1 MDTAESG
8 GSAAAVV
15 NSLSDSF
22 RRVPRAAIPPLLDC
36 ILASTGMPSS
46 LLLNSLLDSFD
57 DFSKDVI
64 KDGENMDSEGH
75 NYIASLVCA
84 LCHLLKKCGVTH
96 DVLRSYVW
104 RVFIPLM
111 KMVHAFDCEIQNQIV
126 DSFLEVVTEANAW
139 RVVEVTLVPFLLK
152 SISLSIGMSQK
163 PGSHGVEWRTCSTHD
178 DYNVTKLVID
188 DEKKLSCSGSLTL
201 PLLCHILAQLFNAAL
216 QNAQASLKSEMNLEN
231 ECHEEKFTGAL
242 LYDLCNVAEQ
252 LLLLSSE
259 HRSCAI
265 LLLLPII
272 FKAFLTYSCL
282 KISVHGDM
290 CILSRRLFSE
300 KIWKCCRTL
309 FFLGYLERRDAYRV
323 LSLYLSFSAC
333 TEKSGHGDTD
343 GEDRE
348 FDIRGEKEFWDEM
361 KRGLVDKEGF
371 LRKQSLH
378 ILKIALGTNGVDQN
392 CFGGLDKNS
401 CDKQSDTRSLT
412 KREQWAV
419 KEARSLGIGKE
430 CNLSESLPDSRWK
443 WEAFLLLYE
452 MLEEYGTHLVEAAWN
467 HQVSSLLH
475 FCGSHYNSGNSGNSG
490 NEAPGCNVVS
500 GEFPNWLSVL
510 WERGFSH
517 DNPQVRCL
525 IMESFLS
532 IHWENYGSC
541 AKALPQSFV
550 LGPFMQGLNDPV
562 HHKNFGLKGAY
573 SSVAI
578 EGATKF
584 LYQYIG
590 HLNARTQM
598 EFLRNLSSLAKQ
610 QSFGRAGL
618 MALSECI
625 ASAACRIV
633 VDEKCKSESP
643 ENGSLDKDQVEHFE
657 EDLPHSDGADI
668 LDVLRYVVESCKQHF
683 NPNYRLQVCGKI
695 LEAAASVVYSGAVPL
710 EMLLHFISTFP
721 REFIDVGG
729 PLHMKIKEWLFG
741 SPRTVILNSLLDFP
755 RRFINSC
762 HSLGTAFTCDDEELA
777 AWEYEARRWA
787 MVLFLVANDENQLE
801 TVLMFIKTHGID
813 ICNQSNNSNWLALKY
828 LILLLSLI
836 LELQELQGKTAEV
849 NSNFGIKSTPF
860 PLDTVDPLNNRNTL
874 EEYRKFLCFF
884 LSILEDLV
892 AYAKMSCSIFW
903 SSCEVADVDL
913 PGSVRGKLGG
923 PSQRRLS
930 SSITT
935 AVLQAITSVKAV
947 ASISLWCAQM
957 RTEASLNI
965 CFDFLWDFLRRTLSA
980 SACNSKTGAELYIAA
995 YEALAS
1001 ALRTLV
1007 SAFSP
1012 LILNIIWRK
1021 DLTHVPLSEE
1031 EQLLDSLVITFLHK
1045 INTILGLG
1053 FLTRTRR
1060 AVLINWK
1067 WRCLESLLSMPY
1079 HACKDGVQV
1088 KGREFF
1094 FSDDVLG
1101 QILVDLVGSLENA
1114 AEDSVLPMLRS
1125 LRLVLGLFASSR
1137 LDSAVSPSVGVDTQ
1151 MMWQLVRSSW
1161 VLHVSCKKRRVAA
1174 ISALLSSVLHPSL
1187 FKDESMHVTESGCG
1201 PLKWFVEMVLE
1212 EGTKSPRTIRLAA
1225 LHLTGVWLSNPTT
1238 LKYYIKELKLLS
1250 LHGSVAFDEDFES
1263 EMTDNND
1270 AKLEVSLLANSP
1282 DAELTEAFINTEL
1295 YARVS
1300 VAALFC
1306 KLADLAEKVGSTE
1319 ANADCRAALD
1329 AGKLFLLELL
1339 DAVVNEKDLAK
1350 ELYKKYSAIHRRKI
1364 RAWQMICALTRFVSL
1379 DIVGQVTGSLH
1390 ICLYRNNLPAVRQYL
1405 ETFAINVYLKFP
1417 SLVRKQLVPILRDHN
1432 ARPQA
1437 LSSYVFIAANILL
1450 HAFNDVQLRHLEDLL
1465 PPIIPLL
1472 TSHHH
1477 SLRGFT
1483 QLLVYKVLQ
1492 KLFPAAGRGASECVP
1507 LEKKCFEDLQEYLTN
1522 NHDCARLRSSMEG
1535 YLDAY
1540 DPKVSAT
1547 PSGIFVNRVEELEFE
1562 CVPMSLMEQVLDFLN
1577 DVRGDL
1583 RCSMAKDL
1591 VAIKNESLRIDED
1604 SNHQEVSSSTNND
1617 FFLGQPPGDAL
1628 TNFQKKFTLAKH
1640 DKQDALVSSFLCLDE
1655 TNKLLSEMEQE
1666 DHLVNYMFPT
1676 RIETM
1681 DKNRASRQNII
1692 LVASLLDRIPN
1703 LAGLARTCEVFKASG
1718 LAIAD
1723 ANITRD
1729 KQFQLISVT
1738 AEKWVP
1744 IIEVPVRS
1752 LKGFLDKKKRE
1763 GFSVVGLEQTAN
1775 SVPLDQYAF
1784 PTNTVLV
1791 LGREKE
1797 GIPVDI
1803 IHILDACIEIPQ
1815 LGVVRSLN
1823 VHVSGAI
1830 ALWEYTRQQ
1839 RSK

>member
-1 MDTAESG
+1 MDAAESDG
-8 GSAAAVV
+8 PAAAAAAVV
-15 NSLSDSF
+15 DSLSDSF
-22 RRVPRAAIPPLLDC
+22 RRVPPAAIPPLLDC
-36 ILASTGMPSS
+36 ILASTGTPPSA
-46 LLLNSLLDSFD
+46 LLNSLFDSFD
-57 DFSKDVI
+57 DFTKDVI
-64 KDGENMDSEGH
+64 KDGENLDSEGR
-75 NYIASLVCA
+75 NYVASLVCA
-84 LCHLLKKCGVTH
+84 LCHLLKKHGVTH

-111 KMVHAFDCEIQNQIV
+111 KMVHAFDCEIQNQIG
-126 DSFLEVVTEANAW
+126 DSFFEVVTEANTW
-139 RVVEVTLVPFLLK
+139 RVVEVTLVPFLLR

-163 PGSHGVEWRTCSTHD
+163 PGSHGVEWRTCSIPD
-178 DYNVTKLVID
+178 DYNVTNSVIE
-188 DEKKLSCSGSLTL
+188 DEKKFSCSGSLTL
-201 PLLCHILAQLFNAAL
+201 PLSCHILAQLLNAAL
-216 QNAQASLKSEMNLEN
+216 QNAQASKKSEMKLEN
-231 ECHEEKFTGAL
+231 ECHEEKFTSAL
-242 LYDLCNVAEQ
+242 LYNLCNVAEQ

-259 HRSCAI
+259 HRSCVI

-282 KISVHGDM
+282 KISVHGETNV
-290 CILSRRLFSE
+290 LSRRLFSE

-309 FFLGYLERRDAYRV
+309 FFLGNLERRDAYRV

-333 TEKSGHGDTD
+333 TEKSGHGDTNGGD
-343 GEDRE
+343 KE

-378 ILKIALGTNGVDQN
+378 ILKIALGTNKEDQKS
-392 CFGGLDKNS
+392 FGGLDKKS
-401 CDKQSDTRSLT
+401 CEKQSDTRSLT

-419 KEARSLGIGKE
+419 EEARSLGVGKE

-467 HQVSSLLH
+467 HQVSLLLH
-475 FCGSHYNSGNSGNSG
+475 FCGSHNNSGNSDD
-490 NEAPGCNVVS
+490 EASGCNVVT

-525 IMESFLS
+525 IMESFLG
-532 IHWENYGSC
+532 IEWENYRSC
-541 AKALPQSFV
+541 AKALPESFV
-550 LGPFMQGLNDPV
+550 LGPFIQGLNDPV

-573 SSVAI
+573 SSAAI

-584 LYQYIG
+584 LYQYTG
-590 HLNARTQM
+590 HLNARTRM
-598 EFLRNLSSLAKQ
+598 EFLRNISSLAKQ

-625 ASAACRIV
+625 ASAARRIV
-633 VDEKCKSESP
+633 VDE
-643 ENGSLDKDQVEHFE
+643 NGFLDKDRVEHSE

-668 LDVLRYVVESCKQHF
+668 LDVLRYVAESCKQHF

-695 LEAAASVVYSGAVPL
+695 LEAAASVVCSGAVPL

-721 REFIDVGG
+721 REFIDIGG
-729 PLHMKIKEWLFG
+729 PLHMKIKEWLLG
-741 SPRTVILNSLLDFP
+741 SPKTKILDSLLDFP

-787 MVLFLVANDENQLE
+787 MVLFLVANNENQLE
-801 TVLMFIKTHGID
+801 SVLMFIKTHGID
-813 ICNQSNNSNWLALKY
+813 IRNPSNNSNWLALKY
-828 LILLLSLI
+828 LILLLSLV
-836 LELQELQGKTAEV
+836 LELQELQGKTAEFS
-849 NSNFGIKSTPF
+849 SNFGVKSTPV
-860 PLDTVDPLNNRNTL
+860 PLDTAGPLNNRQTL
-874 EEYRKFLCFF
+874 EEYKKFLCFF

-892 AYAKMSCSIFW
+892 AYAKVSCSIFW
-903 SSCEVADVDL
+903 SSCEVADKDL

-965 CFDFLWDFLRRTLSA
+965 CLDFLWDFLRRTLSA
-980 SACNSKTGAELYIAA
+980 SACNSMTGAELSIAA

-1012 LILNIIWRK
+1012 HILNIIWRK
-1021 DLTHVPLSEE
+1021 DLTHVQLSEE

-1045 INTILGLG
+1045 INTILAVG

-1067 WRCLESLLSMPY
+1067 WRCLESLLSMPCN
-1079 HACKDGVQV
+1079 ACKDGVQV
-1088 KGREFF
+1088 KGQECF
-1094 FSDDVLG
+1094 FSDDALR
-1101 QILVDLVGSLENA
+1101 QILVDLVESLENA

-1161 VLHVSCKKRRVAA
+1161 VLHVNCNKRRVAA

-1187 FKDESMHVTESGCG
+1187 FKDERMHVTESGCG

-1238 LKYYIKELKLLS
+1238 LKYYIKELKLLT

-1263 EMTDNND
+1263 EMTENND
-1270 AKLEVSLLANSP
+1270 AKLEVSLLAKSP

-1300 VAALFC
+1300 VAVLFC
-1306 KLADLAEKVGSTE
+1306 KLADMAEKIGSTE
-1319 ANADCRAALD
+1319 ENTNCHAALD

-1339 DAVVNEKDLAK
+1339 DAVVNDKDLAK

-1364 RAWQMICALTRFVSL
+1364 RAWQMICALTRFVSQ

-1390 ICLYRNNLPAVRQYL
+1390 ICLYCNNLPAVRQYL

-1417 SLVRKQLVPILRDHN
+1417 SLVREQLVPILRDHN

-1450 HAFNDVQLRHLEDLL
+1450 HTSNDVRLRHLEDLL

-1492 KLFPAAGRGASECVP
+1492 KLFPPAGHGVSEYVP
-1507 LEKKCFEDLQEYLTN
+1507 LEKKCFMDLQEYLIKN
-1522 NHDCARLRSSMEG
+1522 QDCARLRSSMEG

-1562 CVPMSLMEQVLDFLN
+1562 CVPTSVMEQVLGFLN

-1591 VAIKNESLRIDED
+1591 VAIKNESLRIDGD
-1604 SNHQEVSSSTNND
+1604 SNRQEVSSSTNNEP
-1617 FFLGQPPGDAL
+1617 FLGQPPGDAL

-1640 DKQDALVSSFLCLDE
+1640 EKQDSLLSLFLGLDE

-1666 DHLVNYMFPT
+1666 DHLVNHMFRT

-1681 DKNRASRQNII
+1681 DKIRASRQNII

-1723 ANITRD
+1723 TNIIRD

-1763 GFSVVGLEQTAN
+1763 GFSILGLEQTAN

-1784 PTNTVLV
+1784 PANTVLV

>member
-1 MDTAESG
+1 MDAVESG

-22 RRVPRAAIPPLLDC
+22 RRVPPAAIPPLLDC
-36 ILASTGMPSS
+36 ILASTGTPPSV
-46 LLLNSLLDSFD
+46 LLHSLLDSFD
-57 DFSKDVI
+57 DFTKDVI
-64 KDGENMDSEGH
+64 KDGENLDSKGH
-75 NYIASLVCA
+75 NYIAALVCA
-84 LCHLLKKCGVTH
+84 LCHLLKKCRVTH
-96 DVLRSYVW
+96 DVLQSYVW

-111 KMVHAFDCEIQNQIV
+111 KMVHAFDCEIQNQIG
-126 DSFLEVVTEANAW
+126 DSFFEVVSEANAW
-139 RVVEVTLVPFLLK
+139 KVVEVTLVPFLLR
-152 SISLSIGMSQK
+152 SIGLSIGMSQK
-163 PGSHGVEWRTCSTHD
+163 AGSHGVEWRTCSIHD
-178 DYNVTKLVID
+178 DCNVTNSVIE
-188 DEKKLSCSGSLTL
+188 DEKKLSYFGSLTL
-201 PLLCHILAQLFNAAL
+201 PLSCHILAQLLNAAL
-216 QNAQASLKSEMNLEN
+216 QNAQASVKSEMMLEN
-231 ECHEEKFTGAL
+231 VCHEEKFTSAL
-242 LYDLCNVAEQ
+242 LRDLCNVAEQ

-259 HRSCAI
+259 HRSCVI
-265 LLLLPII
+265 LLLLPMI
-272 FKAFLTYSCL
+272 FKAFVTYSCL
-282 KISVHGDM
+282 KISVHGEI
-290 CILSRRLFSE
+290 CVLSRRLFSE

-309 FFLGYLERRDAYRV
+309 FFLGNLERRDAYRV

-333 TEKSGHGDTD
+333 TETNGHGDTD
-343 GEDRE
+343 GGEKE
-348 FDIRGEKEFWDEM
+348 FDIRGEKEFWEEM

-378 ILKIALGTNGVDQN
+378 ILKIVLGMNKEEQN
-392 CFGGLDKNS
+392 CVGGLDKTS
-401 CDKQSDTRSLT
+401 CDKQSNTRSLT

-419 KEARSLGIGKE
+419 KEARSLGVGKE
-430 CNLSESLPDSRWK
+430 CNLSESLPDSRRK

-467 HQVSSLLH
+467 HQVSLLLH
-475 FCGSHYNSGNSGNSG
+475 FCGSHYTSGNFD
-490 NEAPGCNVVS
+490 NEATGCNIVS

-525 IMESFLS
+525 IMESFLG
-532 IHWENYGSC
+532 IEWENYGSC
-541 AKALPQSFV
+541 AKALPESFV
-550 LGPFMQGLNDPV
+550 LGPFIQGLNDPV

-578 EGATKF
+578 DGASNF
-584 LYQYIG
+584 LYQYTG

-598 EFLRNLSSLAKQ
+598 EFLRNISSLAKQ
-610 QSFGRAGL
+610 QPFGRAGL

-625 ASAACRIV
+625 ASAARRIV
-633 VDEKCKSESP
+633 VGERCRSECP
-643 ENGSLDKDQVEHFE
+643 ENSFLDKDQVEHSE
-657 EDLPHSDGADI
+657 EDLHHSDGADI

-683 NPNYRLQVCGKI
+683 NPNYRIQVCGKI
-695 LEAAASVVYSGAVPL
+695 LEAAASVVCSGAVPL
-710 EMLLHFISTFP
+710 EMLLLFISTFP
-721 REFIDVGG
+721 QEFIDIGG
-729 PLHMKIKEWLFG
+729 PLHTKIKEWLLV
-741 SPRTVILNSLLDFP
+741 SPRMGILDSLLDFP
-755 RRFINSC
+755 RRFISSC
-762 HSLGTAFTCDDEELA
+762 HSLGTVFTCDDEELA

-787 MVLFLVANDENQLE
+787 MVLFLVANDANQLE
-801 TVLMFIKTHGID
+801 PVLMFMKTHGID
-813 ICNQSNNSNWLALKY
+813 IHNQSNNSHWLALKY
-828 LILLLSLI
+828 LILLLSLV
-836 LELQELQGKTAEV
+836 LELEELQGKTAEFS
-849 NSNFGIKSTPF
+849 SNFGITSTAV
-860 PLDTVDPLNNRNTL
+860 PLDTVGPLNNTETS
-874 EEYRKFLCFF
+874 EEYKKFLCFF

-903 SSCEVADVDL
+903 SSCEVADMDL
-913 PGSVRGKLGG
+913 PGSVWGKLGG

-957 RTEASLNI
+957 RTDASLNI
-965 CFDFLWDFLRRTLSA
+965 CFDFLWDFFQRTLSA
-980 SACNSKTGAELYIAA
+980 SDCDSKTGAELYIAA
-995 YEALAS
+995 YEALDS

-1012 LILNIIWRK
+1012 LILNMIWRK
-1021 DLTHVPLSEE
+1021 DLTHEAFSEE

-1045 INTILGLG
+1045 INTILALG

-1060 AVLINWK
+1060 AVLINCK

-1079 HACKDGVQV
+1079 HACKDEVQV
-1088 KGREFF
+1088 KGLECF
-1094 FSDDVLG
+1094 FSDDALR
-1101 QILVDLVGSLENA
+1101 QILVDLVESLENA

-1161 VLHVSCKKRRVAA
+1161 VLHVSCNKRRVAA

-1187 FKDESMHVTESGCG
+1187 FKDERMHVTESGCG

-1263 EMTDNND
+1263 EMTENTD
-1270 AKLEVSLLANSP
+1270 AKLEVSFLAKSP

-1300 VAALFC
+1300 VAVLFC
-1306 KLADLAEKVGSTE
+1306 KLADLAEKFGSTE
-1319 ANADCRAALD
+1319 ENTNCHAALN

-1364 RAWQMICALTRFVSL
+1364 RAWQMICVLTRFVSQ

-1390 ICLYRNNLPAVRQYL
+1390 ICLYLNNLPAVRQYL

-1417 SLVRKQLVPILRDHN
+1417 SLVREQLVPILRDHN

-1450 HAFNDVQLRHLEDLL
+1450 HTSNDVRLRHLEDLL

-1492 KLFPAAGRGASECVP
+1492 KFFPPADHGASEYVP
-1507 LEKKCFEDLQEYLTN
+1507 LEKKCFKDLQEYLTN
-1522 NHDCARLRSSMEG
+1522 NQDCARLRSSMEG

-1547 PSGIFVNRVEELEFE
+1547 PSGIFVNRVE
-1562 CVPMSLMEQVLDFLN
+1562 

-1604 SNHQEVSSSTNND
+1604 SNRQEVLSSTNSEP
-1617 FFLGQPPGDAL
+1617 FLGQSPGDAL

-1640 DKQDALVSSFLCLDE
+1640 EKQDPLLSSFLGLDE

-1666 DHLVNYMFPT
+1666 DHLVNHMFRT

-1681 DKNRASRQNII
+1681 DKIRASRQNII

-1723 ANITRD
+1723 TNIIRD
-1729 KQFQLISVT
+1729 KQFQLIRNRSCMSLVMLT
-1738 AEKWVP
+1738 VP
-1744 IIEVPVRS
+1744 LTLVSPATTVMELPERITVVVPDFELCPLFS
-1752 LKGFLDKKKRE
+1752 TSSSGLGFE
-1763 GFSVVGLEQTAN
+1763 TTIVVGA
-1775 SVPLDQYAF
+1775 SAM
-1784 PTNTVLV
+1784 
-1791 LGREKE
+1791 RS
-1797 GIPVDI
+1797 
-1803 IHILDACIEIPQ
+1803 IHYFF
-1815 LGVVRSLN
+1815 VVVVSINHRDRRQPPYQQWPWICDN
-1823 VHVSGAI
+1823 VGGGC
-1830 ALWEYTRQQ
+1830 R
-1839 RSK
+1839 

>member
-1 MDTAESG
+1 MDAVESG

-22 RRVPRAAIPPLLDC
+22 RRVPPAAIPPLLDC
-36 ILASTGMPSS
+36 ILASTGTPPSV
-46 LLLNSLLDSFD
+46 LLHSLLDSFD
-57 DFSKDVI
+57 DFTKDVI
-64 KDGENMDSEGH
+64 KDGENLDSKGH
-75 NYIASLVCA
+75 NYIAALVCA
-84 LCHLLKKCGVTH
+84 LCHLLKKCRVTH
-96 DVLRSYVW
+96 DVLQSYVW

-111 KMVHAFDCEIQNQIV
+111 KMVHAFDCEIQNQIG
-126 DSFLEVVTEANAW
+126 DSFFEVVSEANAW
-139 RVVEVTLVPFLLK
+139 KVVEVTLVPFLLR
-152 SISLSIGMSQK
+152 SIGLSIGMSQK
-163 PGSHGVEWRTCSTHD
+163 AGSHGVEWRTCSIHD
-178 DYNVTKLVID
+178 DCNVTNSVIE
-188 DEKKLSCSGSLTL
+188 DEKKLSYFGSLTL
-201 PLLCHILAQLFNAAL
+201 PLSCHILAQLLNAAL
-216 QNAQASLKSEMNLEN
+216 QNAQASVKSEMMLEN
-231 ECHEEKFTGAL
+231 VCHEEKFTSAL
-242 LYDLCNVAEQ
+242 LRDLCNVAEQ

-259 HRSCAI
+259 HRSCVI
-265 LLLLPII
+265 LLLLPMI
-272 FKAFLTYSCL
+272 FKAFVTYSCL
-282 KISVHGDM
+282 KISVHGEI
-290 CILSRRLFSE
+290 CVLSRRLFSE

-309 FFLGYLERRDAYRV
+309 FFLGNLERRDAYRV

-333 TEKSGHGDTD
+333 TETNGHGDTD
-343 GEDRE
+343 GGEKE
-348 FDIRGEKEFWDEM
+348 FDIRGEKEFWEEM

-378 ILKIALGTNGVDQN
+378 ILKIVLGMNKEEQN
-392 CFGGLDKNS
+392 CVGGLDKTS
-401 CDKQSDTRSLT
+401 CDKQSNTRSLT

-419 KEARSLGIGKE
+419 KEARSLGVGKE
-430 CNLSESLPDSRWK
+430 CNLSESLPDSRRK

-467 HQVSSLLH
+467 HQVSLLLH
-475 FCGSHYNSGNSGNSG
+475 FCGSHYTSGNFD
-490 NEAPGCNVVS
+490 NEATGCNIVS

-525 IMESFLS
+525 IMESFLG
-532 IHWENYGSC
+532 IEWENYGSC
-541 AKALPQSFV
+541 AKALPESFV
-550 LGPFMQGLNDPV
+550 LGPFIQGLNDPV

-578 EGATKF
+578 DGASNF
-584 LYQYIG
+584 LYQYTG

-598 EFLRNLSSLAKQ
+598 EFLRNISSLAKQ
-610 QSFGRAGL
+610 QPFGRAGL

-625 ASAACRIV
+625 ASAARRIV
-633 VDEKCKSESP
+633 VGERCRSECP
-643 ENGSLDKDQVEHFE
+643 ENSFLDKDQVEHSE
-657 EDLPHSDGADI
+657 EDLHHSDGADI

-683 NPNYRLQVCGKI
+683 NPNYRIQVCGKI
-695 LEAAASVVYSGAVPL
+695 LEAAASVVCSGAVPL
-710 EMLLHFISTFP
+710 EMLLLFISTFP
-721 REFIDVGG
+721 QEFIDIGG
-729 PLHMKIKEWLFG
+729 PLHTKIKEWLLV
-741 SPRTVILNSLLDFP
+741 SPRMGILDSLLDFP
-755 RRFINSC
+755 RRFISSC
-762 HSLGTAFTCDDEELA
+762 HSLGTVFTCDDEELA

-787 MVLFLVANDENQLE
+787 MVLFLVANDANQLE
-801 TVLMFIKTHGID
+801 PVLMFMKTHGID
-813 ICNQSNNSNWLALKY
+813 IHNQSNNSHWLALKY
-828 LILLLSLI
+828 LILLLSLV
-836 LELQELQGKTAEV
+836 LELEELQGKTAEFS
-849 NSNFGIKSTPF
+849 SNFGITSTAV
-860 PLDTVDPLNNRNTL
+860 PLDTVGPLNNTETS
-874 EEYRKFLCFF
+874 EEYKKFLCFF

-903 SSCEVADVDL
+903 SSCEVADMDL
-913 PGSVRGKLGG
+913 PGSVWGKLGG

-957 RTEASLNI
+957 RTDASLNI
-965 CFDFLWDFLRRTLSA
+965 CFDFLWDFFQRTLSA
-980 SACNSKTGAELYIAA
+980 SDCDSKTGAELYIAA
-995 YEALAS
+995 YEALDS

-1012 LILNIIWRK
+1012 LILNMIWRK
-1021 DLTHVPLSEE
+1021 DLTHEAFSEE

-1045 INTILGLG
+1045 INTILALG

-1060 AVLINWK
+1060 AVLINCK

-1079 HACKDGVQV
+1079 HACKDEVQV
-1088 KGREFF
+1088 KGLECF
-1094 FSDDVLG
+1094 FSDDALR
-1101 QILVDLVGSLENA
+1101 QILVDLVESLENA

-1161 VLHVSCKKRRVAA
+1161 VLHVSCNKRRVAA

-1187 FKDESMHVTESGCG
+1187 FKDERMHVTESGCG

-1263 EMTDNND
+1263 EMTENTD
-1270 AKLEVSLLANSP
+1270 AKLEVSFLAKSP

-1300 VAALFC
+1300 VAVLFC
-1306 KLADLAEKVGSTE
+1306 KLADLAEKFGSTE
-1319 ANADCRAALD
+1319 ENTNCHAALN

-1364 RAWQMICALTRFVSL
+1364 RAWQMICVLTRFVSQ

-1390 ICLYRNNLPAVRQYL
+1390 ICLYLNNLPAVRQYL

-1417 SLVRKQLVPILRDHN
+1417 SLVREQLVPILRDHN

-1450 HAFNDVQLRHLEDLL
+1450 HTSNDVRLRHLEDLL

-1492 KLFPAAGRGASECVP
+1492 KFFPPADHGASEYVP
-1507 LEKKCFEDLQEYLTN
+1507 LEKKCFKDLQEYLTN
-1522 NHDCARLRSSMEG
+1522 NQDCARLRSSMEG

-1547 PSGIFVNRVEELEFE
+1547 PSGIFVNRVE
-1562 CVPMSLMEQVLDFLN
+1562 

-1604 SNHQEVSSSTNND
+1604 SNRQEVLSSTNSEP
-1617 FFLGQPPGDAL
+1617 FLGQSPGDAL

-1640 DKQDALVSSFLCLDE
+1640 EKQDPLLSSFLGLDE

-1666 DHLVNYMFPT
+1666 DHLVNHMFRT

-1681 DKNRASRQNII
+1681 DKIRASRQNII

-1723 ANITRD
+1723 TNIIRD

-1744 IIEVPVRS
+1744 IIEVPVRN

-1763 GFSVVGLEQTAN
+1763 GFSILGLEQTAN

>member
-1 MDTAESG
+1 MDAAESDG
-8 GSAAAVV
+8 PAAAAAAVV
-15 NSLSDSF
+15 DSLSDSF
-22 RRVPRAAIPPLLDC
+22 RRVPPAAIPPLLDC
-36 ILASTGMPSS
+36 ILASTGTPPSA
-46 LLLNSLLDSFD
+46 LLNSLFDSFD
-57 DFSKDVI
+57 DFTKDVI
-64 KDGENMDSEGH
+64 KDGENLDSEGR
-75 NYIASLVCA
+75 NYVASLVRA
-84 LCHLLKKCGVTH
+84 LCHLLKKHGVTH

-111 KMVHAFDCEIQNQIV
+111 KMVHAFDCEIQNQIG
-126 DSFLEVVTEANAW
+126 DSFFEVVTEANAW
-139 RVVEVTLVPFLLK
+139 RVVEVTLVPFLLR

-163 PGSHGVEWRTCSTHD
+163 PRSHGVEWRTCSIPD
-178 DYNVTKLVID
+178 DYNVTNSVIE

-201 PLLCHILAQLFNAAL
+201 PLSCHILAQLLNAAL
-216 QNAQASLKSEMNLEN
+216 QNAQASKKSEMKLEN
-231 ECHEEKFTGAL
+231 ECHEEKFTSAL
-242 LYDLCNVAEQ
+242 LYNLCNVAEQ

-259 HRSCAI
+259 HRSCVI

-282 KISVHGDM
+282 KISVHGETNV
-290 CILSRRLFSE
+290 LSRRLFSE

-309 FFLGYLERRDAYRV
+309 FFLGNLERRDAYRV

-333 TEKSGHGDTD
+333 TEKSGHGDTNGGD
-343 GEDRE
+343 KE

-378 ILKIALGTNGVDQN
+378 ILKIALGTNKEDQKI
-392 CFGGLDKNS
+392 FGGLDKKS
-401 CDKQSDTRSLT
+401 CEKQSDTRSLT

-419 KEARSLGIGKE
+419 EEARSLGVGKE

-467 HQVSSLLH
+467 HQVSLLLH
-475 FCGSHYNSGNSGNSG
+475 FCGSHNNSGNSDD
-490 NEAPGCNVVS
+490 EASGCNVVT

-525 IMESFLS
+525 IMESFLG
-532 IHWENYGSC
+532 IEWENYRSC
-541 AKALPQSFV
+541 AKALPESFV
-550 LGPFMQGLNDPV
+550 LGPFIQGLNDPV

-573 SSVAI
+573 SSAAI

-584 LYQYIG
+584 LYQYTG
-590 HLNARTQM
+590 HLNARTRM
-598 EFLRNLSSLAKQ
+598 EFLRNISSLAKQ

-625 ASAACRIV
+625 ASAARRIV
-633 VDEKCKSESP
+633 VG
-643 ENGSLDKDQVEHFE
+643 ENGFLDKDRVEHSE

-668 LDVLRYVVESCKQHF
+668 LDVLRYVAESCKQHF
-683 NPNYRLQVCGKI
+683 NPNYRLQGPQLFKLVII
-695 LEAAASVVYSGAVPL
+695 LEAAASVVCSGAVPL

-721 REFIDVGG
+721 REFIDIGDKDF
-729 PLHMKIKEWLFG
+729 PKTKILD
-741 SPRTVILNSLLDFP
+741 SLLDFP

-787 MVLFLVANDENQLE
+787 MVLFLVANNENQLE
-801 TVLMFIKTHGID
+801 SVLMFIKTHGID
-813 ICNQSNNSNWLALKY
+813 IRNPSNNSNWLALKY
-828 LILLLSLI
+828 LILLLSLV
-836 LELQELQGKTAEV
+836 LELQELQGKTAEFS
-849 NSNFGIKSTPF
+849 SNFGVKSTPV
-860 PLDTVDPLNNRNTL
+860 PLDTAGPLNNRQTL
-874 EEYRKFLCFF
+874 EEYKKFLCFF

-892 AYAKMSCSIFW
+892 AYAKVSCSIFW
-903 SSCEVADVDL
+903 SSCEVADKDL

-965 CFDFLWDFLRRTLSA
+965 CLDFLWDFLRRTLSA
-980 SACNSKTGAELYIAA
+980 SACNSMTGAELSIAA

-1012 LILNIIWRK
+1012 HILNIIWRK
-1021 DLTHVPLSEE
+1021 DLTHVQLSEE

-1045 INTILGLG
+1045 INTILAVG

-1067 WRCLESLLSMPY
+1067 WRCLESLLSMPCN
-1079 HACKDGVQV
+1079 ACKDGVQV
-1088 KGREFF
+1088 KGQECF
-1094 FSDDVLG
+1094 FSDDALR
-1101 QILVDLVGSLENA
+1101 QILVDLVESLENA

-1161 VLHVSCKKRRVAA
+1161 VLHVNCNKRRVAA

-1187 FKDESMHVTESGCG
+1187 FKDERMHVTKSGCG
-1201 PLKWFVEMVLE
+1201 PLKW
-1212 EGTKSPRTIRLAA
+1212 
-1225 LHLTGVWLSNPTT
+1225 
-1238 LKYYIKELKLLS
+1238 
-1250 LHGSVAFDEDFES
+1250 
-1263 EMTDNND
+1263 
-1270 AKLEVSLLANSP
+1270 
-1282 DAELTEAFINTEL
+1282 AFINTEL
-1295 YARVS
+1295 YSRVS
-1300 VAALFC
+1300 VAVLFC
-1306 KLADLAEKVGSTE
+1306 KLADMAEKIGSTE
-1319 ANADCRAALD
+1319 ENTNCHAALD

-1339 DAVVNEKDLAK
+1339 DAVVNDKDLAK

-1364 RAWQMICALTRFVSL
+1364 RAWQMICALTRFVSQ

-1390 ICLYRNNLPAVRQYL
+1390 ICLYCNNLPAVRQYL

-1417 SLVRKQLVPILRDHN
+1417 SLVREQLVPILRDHN
-1432 ARPQA
+1432 ARPQH
-1437 LSSYVFIAANILL
+1437 LPMLRKISQGKSANILL
-1450 HAFNDVQLRHLEDLL
+1450 HTSNDVRLRHLEDLL

-1492 KLFPAAGRGASECVP
+1492 KLFPPAGHGVSEYVP
-1507 LEKKCFEDLQEYLTN
+1507 LERKCFMDLQEYLIKN
-1522 NHDCARLRSSMEG
+1522 QDCARLRSSMEG

-1562 CVPMSLMEQVLDFLN
+1562 CVPTSVMEQVLGFLN

-1604 SNHQEVSSSTNND
+1604 SNRQEVSSSTNNEP
-1617 FFLGQPPGDAL
+1617 FLGQPPGDAL

-1640 DKQDALVSSFLCLDE
+1640 EKQDSLLSLFLGLDE

-1666 DHLVNYMFPT
+1666 DHLVNHMFRT

-1681 DKNRASRQNII
+1681 DKIRASRQNII

-1723 ANITRD
+1723 TNIIRD

-1763 GFSVVGLEQTAN
+1763 GFSILGLEQTAN

-1784 PTNTVLV
+1784 PANTVLV

>member
-1 MDTAESG
+1 MDAVESG

-22 RRVPRAAIPPLLDC
+22 RRVPPAAIPPLLDC
-36 ILASTGMPSS
+36 ILASTGTPPSV
-46 LLLNSLLDSFD
+46 LLHSLLDSFD
-57 DFSKDVI
+57 DFTKDVI
-64 KDGENMDSEGH
+64 KDGENLDSKGH
-75 NYIASLVCA
+75 NYIAALVCA
-84 LCHLLKKCGVTH
+84 LCHLLKKCRVTH
-96 DVLRSYVW
+96 DVLQSYVW

-111 KMVHAFDCEIQNQIV
+111 KMVHAFDCEIQNQIG
-126 DSFLEVVTEANAW
+126 DSFFEVVSEANAW
-139 RVVEVTLVPFLLK
+139 KVVEVTLVPFLLR
-152 SISLSIGMSQK
+152 SIGLSIGMSQK
-163 PGSHGVEWRTCSTHD
+163 AGSHGVEWRTCSIHD
-178 DYNVTKLVID
+178 DCNVTNSVIE
-188 DEKKLSCSGSLTL
+188 DEKKLSYFGSLTL
-201 PLLCHILAQLFNAAL
+201 PLSCHILAQLLNAAL
-216 QNAQASLKSEMNLEN
+216 QNAQASVKSEMMLEN
-231 ECHEEKFTGAL
+231 VCHEEKFTSAL
-242 LYDLCNVAEQ
+242 LRDLCNVAEQ

-259 HRSCAI
+259 HRSCVI
-265 LLLLPII
+265 LLLLPMI
-272 FKAFLTYSCL
+272 FKAFVTYSCL
-282 KISVHGDM
+282 KISVHGEI
-290 CILSRRLFSE
+290 CVLSRRLFSE

-309 FFLGYLERRDAYRV
+309 FFLGNLERRDAYRV

-333 TEKSGHGDTD
+333 TETNGHGDTD
-343 GEDRE
+343 GGEKE
-348 FDIRGEKEFWDEM
+348 FDIRGEKEFWEEM

-378 ILKIALGTNGVDQN
+378 ILKIVLGMNKEEQN
-392 CFGGLDKNS
+392 CVGGLDKTS
-401 CDKQSDTRSLT
+401 CDKQSNTRSLT

-419 KEARSLGIGKE
+419 KEARSLGVGKE
-430 CNLSESLPDSRWK
+430 CNLSESLPDSRRK

-467 HQVSSLLH
+467 HQVSLLLH
-475 FCGSHYNSGNSGNSG
+475 FCGSHYTSGNFD
-490 NEAPGCNVVS
+490 NEATGCNIVS

-525 IMESFLS
+525 IMESFLG
-532 IHWENYGSC
+532 IEWENYGSC
-541 AKALPQSFV
+541 AKALPESFV
-550 LGPFMQGLNDPV
+550 LGPFIQGLNDPV

-578 EGATKF
+578 DGASNF
-584 LYQYIG
+584 LYQYTG

-598 EFLRNLSSLAKQ
+598 EFLRNISSLAKQ
-610 QSFGRAGL
+610 QPFGRAGL

-625 ASAACRIV
+625 ASAARRIV
-633 VDEKCKSESP
+633 VGERCRSECP
-643 ENGSLDKDQVEHFE
+643 ENSFLDKDQVEHSE
-657 EDLPHSDGADI
+657 EDLHHSDGADI

-683 NPNYRLQVCGKI
+683 NPNYRIQVCGKI
-695 LEAAASVVYSGAVPL
+695 LEAAASVVCSGAVPL
-710 EMLLHFISTFP
+710 EMLLLFISTFP
-721 REFIDVGG
+721 QEFIDIGG
-729 PLHMKIKEWLFG
+729 PLHTKIKEWLLV
-741 SPRTVILNSLLDFP
+741 SPRMGILDSLLDFP
-755 RRFINSC
+755 RRFISSC
-762 HSLGTAFTCDDEELA
+762 HSLGTVFTCDDEELA

-787 MVLFLVANDENQLE
+787 MVLFLVANDANQLE
-801 TVLMFIKTHGID
+801 PVLMFMKTHGID
-813 ICNQSNNSNWLALKY
+813 IHNQSNNSHWLALKY
-828 LILLLSLI
+828 LILLLSLV
-836 LELQELQGKTAEV
+836 LELEELQGKTAEFS
-849 NSNFGIKSTPF
+849 SNFGITSTAV
-860 PLDTVDPLNNRNTL
+860 PLDTVGPLNNTETS
-874 EEYRKFLCFF
+874 EEYKKFLCFF

-903 SSCEVADVDL
+903 SSCEVADMDL
-913 PGSVRGKLGG
+913 PGSVWGKLGG

-957 RTEASLNI
+957 RTDASLNI
-965 CFDFLWDFLRRTLSA
+965 CFDFLWDFFQRTLSA
-980 SACNSKTGAELYIAA
+980 SDCDSKTGAELYIAA
-995 YEALAS
+995 YEALDS

-1012 LILNIIWRK
+1012 LILNMIWRK
-1021 DLTHVPLSEE
+1021 DLTHEAFSEE

-1045 INTILGLG
+1045 INTILALG

-1060 AVLINWK
+1060 AVLINCK

-1079 HACKDGVQV
+1079 HACKDEVQV
-1088 KGREFF
+1088 KGLECF
-1094 FSDDVLG
+1094 FSDDALR
-1101 QILVDLVGSLENA
+1101 QILVDLVESLENA

-1161 VLHVSCKKRRVAA
+1161 VLHVSCNKRRVAA

-1187 FKDESMHVTESGCG
+1187 FKDERMHVTESGCG

-1263 EMTDNND
+1263 EMTENTD
-1270 AKLEVSLLANSP
+1270 AKLEVSFLAKSP

-1300 VAALFC
+1300 VAVLFC
-1306 KLADLAEKVGSTE
+1306 KLADLAEKFGSTE
-1319 ANADCRAALD
+1319 ENTNCHAALN

-1364 RAWQMICALTRFVSL
+1364 RAWQMICVLTRFVSQ

-1390 ICLYRNNLPAVRQYL
+1390 ICLYLNNLPAVRQYL

-1417 SLVRKQLVPILRDHN
+1417 SLVREQLVPILRDHN

-1450 HAFNDVQLRHLEDLL
+1450 HTSNDVRLRHLEDLL

-1492 KLFPAAGRGASECVP
+1492 KFFPPADHGASEYVP
-1507 LEKKCFEDLQEYLTN
+1507 LEKKCFKDLQEYLTN
-1522 NHDCARLRSSMEG
+1522 NQDCARLRSSMEG

-1562 CVPMSLMEQVLDFLN
+1562 CVPTSLMEQVLHFLN

-1604 SNHQEVSSSTNND
+1604 SNRQEVLSSTNSEP
-1617 FFLGQPPGDAL
+1617 FLGQSPGDAL

-1640 DKQDALVSSFLCLDE
+1640 EKQDPLLSSFLGLDE

-1666 DHLVNYMFPT
+1666 DHLVNHMFRT

-1681 DKNRASRQNII
+1681 DKIRASRQNII

-1723 ANITRD
+1723 TNIIRD

-1744 IIEVPVRS
+1744 IIEVPVRN

-1763 GFSVVGLEQTAN
+1763 GFSILGLEQTAN

>member
-1 MDTAESG
+1 MDAVESG

-22 RRVPRAAIPPLLDC
+22 RRVPPAAIPPLLDC
-36 ILASTGMPSS
+36 ILASTGTPPSV
-46 LLLNSLLDSFD
+46 LLHSLLDSFD
-57 DFSKDVI
+57 DFTKDVI
-64 KDGENMDSEGH
+64 KDGENLDSKGH
-75 NYIASLVCA
+75 NYIAALVCA
-84 LCHLLKKCGVTH
+84 LCHLLKKCRVTH
-96 DVLRSYVW
+96 DVLQSYVW

-111 KMVHAFDCEIQNQIV
+111 KMVHAFDCEIQNQIG
-126 DSFLEVVTEANAW
+126 DSFFEVVSEANAW
-139 RVVEVTLVPFLLK
+139 KVVEVTLVPFLLR
-152 SISLSIGMSQK
+152 SIGLSIGMSQK
-163 PGSHGVEWRTCSTHD
+163 AGSHGVEWRTCSIHD
-178 DYNVTKLVID
+178 DCNVTNSVIE
-188 DEKKLSCSGSLTL
+188 DEKKLSYFGSLTL
-201 PLLCHILAQLFNAAL
+201 PLSCHILAQLLNAAL
-216 QNAQASLKSEMNLEN
+216 QNAQASVKSEMMLEN
-231 ECHEEKFTGAL
+231 VCHEEKFTSAL
-242 LYDLCNVAEQ
+242 LRDLCNVAEQ

-259 HRSCAI
+259 HRSCVI
-265 LLLLPII
+265 LLLLPMI
-272 FKAFLTYSCL
+272 FKAFVTYSCL
-282 KISVHGDM
+282 KISVHGEI
-290 CILSRRLFSE
+290 CVLSRRLFSE

-309 FFLGYLERRDAYRV
+309 FFLGNLERRDAYRV

-333 TEKSGHGDTD
+333 TETNGHGDTD
-343 GEDRE
+343 GGEKE
-348 FDIRGEKEFWDEM
+348 FDIRGEKEFWEEM

-378 ILKIALGTNGVDQN
+378 ILKIVLGMNKEEQN
-392 CFGGLDKNS
+392 CVGGLDKTS
-401 CDKQSDTRSLT
+401 CDKQSNTRSLT

-419 KEARSLGIGKE
+419 KEARSLGVGKE
-430 CNLSESLPDSRWK
+430 CNLSESLPDSRRK

-467 HQVSSLLH
+467 HQVSLLLH
-475 FCGSHYNSGNSGNSG
+475 FCGSHYTSGNFD
-490 NEAPGCNVVS
+490 NEATGCNIVS

-525 IMESFLS
+525 IMESFLG
-532 IHWENYGSC
+532 IEWENYGSC
-541 AKALPQSFV
+541 AKALPESFV
-550 LGPFMQGLNDPV
+550 LGPFIQGLNDPV

-578 EGATKF
+578 DGASNF
-584 LYQYIG
+584 LYQYTG

-598 EFLRNLSSLAKQ
+598 EFLRNISSLAKQ
-610 QSFGRAGL
+610 QPFGRAGL

-625 ASAACRIV
+625 ASAARRIV
-633 VDEKCKSESP
+633 VGERCRSECP
-643 ENGSLDKDQVEHFE
+643 ENSFLDKDQVEHSE
-657 EDLPHSDGADI
+657 EDLHHSDGADI

-683 NPNYRLQVCGKI
+683 NPNYRIQVCGKI
-695 LEAAASVVYSGAVPL
+695 LEAAASVVCSGAVPL
-710 EMLLHFISTFP
+710 EMLLLFISTFP
-721 REFIDVGG
+721 QEFIDIGG
-729 PLHMKIKEWLFG
+729 PLHTKIKEWLLV
-741 SPRTVILNSLLDFP
+741 SPRMGILDSLLDFP
-755 RRFINSC
+755 RRFISSC
-762 HSLGTAFTCDDEELA
+762 HSLGTVFTCDDEELA

-787 MVLFLVANDENQLE
+787 MVLFLVANDANQLE
-801 TVLMFIKTHGID
+801 PVLMFMKTHGID
-813 ICNQSNNSNWLALKY
+813 IHNQSNNSHWLALKY
-828 LILLLSLI
+828 LILLLSLV
-836 LELQELQGKTAEV
+836 LELEELQGKTAEFS
-849 NSNFGIKSTPF
+849 SNFGITSTAV
-860 PLDTVDPLNNRNTL
+860 PLDTVGPLNNTETS
-874 EEYRKFLCFF
+874 EEYKKFLCFF

-903 SSCEVADVDL
+903 SSCEVADMDL
-913 PGSVRGKLGG
+913 PGSVWGKLGG

-957 RTEASLNI
+957 RTDASLNI
-965 CFDFLWDFLRRTLSA
+965 CFDFLWDFFQRTLSA
-980 SACNSKTGAELYIAA
+980 SDCDSKTGAELYIAA
-995 YEALAS
+995 YEALDS

-1012 LILNIIWRK
+1012 LILNMIWRK
-1021 DLTHVPLSEE
+1021 DLTHEAFSEE

-1045 INTILGLG
+1045 INTILALG

-1060 AVLINWK
+1060 AVLINCK

-1079 HACKDGVQV
+1079 HACKDEVQV
-1088 KGREFF
+1088 KGLECF
-1094 FSDDVLG
+1094 FSDDALR
-1101 QILVDLVGSLENA
+1101 QILVDLVESLENA

-1161 VLHVSCKKRRVAA
+1161 VLHVSCNKRRVAA

-1187 FKDESMHVTESGCG
+1187 FKDERMHVTESGCG

-1263 EMTDNND
+1263 EMTENTD
-1270 AKLEVSLLANSP
+1270 AKLEVSFLAKSP

-1300 VAALFC
+1300 VAVLFC
-1306 KLADLAEKVGSTE
+1306 KLADLAEKFGSTE
-1319 ANADCRAALD
+1319 ENTNCHAALN

-1364 RAWQMICALTRFVSL
+1364 RAWQMICVLTRFVSQ

-1390 ICLYRNNLPAVRQYL
+1390 ICLYLNNLPAVRQYL

-1417 SLVRKQLVPILRDHN
+1417 SLVREQLVPILRDHN

-1450 HAFNDVQLRHLEDLL
+1450 HTSNDVRLRHLEDLL

-1492 KLFPAAGRGASECVP
+1492 KFFPPADHGASEYVP
-1507 LEKKCFEDLQEYLTN
+1507 LEKKCFKDLQEYLTN
-1522 NHDCARLRSSMEG
+1522 NQDCARLRSSMEG

-1547 PSGIFVNRVEELEFE
+1547 PSGIFVNRVE
-1562 CVPMSLMEQVLDFLN
+1562 

-1604 SNHQEVSSSTNND
+1604 SNRQEVLSSTNSEP
-1617 FFLGQPPGDAL
+1617 FLGQSPGDAL

-1640 DKQDALVSSFLCLDE
+1640 EKQDPLLSSFLGLDE

-1666 DHLVNYMFPT
+1666 DHLVNHMFRT

-1681 DKNRASRQNII
+1681 DKIRASRQNII

-1723 ANITRD
+1723 TNIIRD
-1729 KQFQLISVT
+1729 KQFQLISLSNL
-1738 AEKWVP
+1738 AQEKF
-1744 IIEVPVRS
+1744 
-1752 LKGFLDKKKRE
+1752 K
-1763 GFSVVGLEQTAN
+1763 EQELHVLGDAN
-1775 SVPLDQYAF
+1775 SA
-1784 PTNTVLV
+1784 TNVSVTCHHC
-1791 LGREKE
+1791 
-1797 GIPVDI
+1797 D
-1803 IHILDACIEIPQ
+1803 
-1815 LGVVRSLN
+1815 GV
-1823 VHVSGAI
+1823 A
-1830 ALWEYTRQQ
+1830 
-1839 RSK
+1839 